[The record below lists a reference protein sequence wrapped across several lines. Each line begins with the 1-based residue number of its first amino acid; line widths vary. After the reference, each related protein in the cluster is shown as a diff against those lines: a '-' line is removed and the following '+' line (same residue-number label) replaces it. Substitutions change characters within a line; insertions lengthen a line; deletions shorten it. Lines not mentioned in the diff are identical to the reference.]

1 MCGDSLESPYCR
13 FFRLVVLDMVVEDL
27 VVVLYVIRLVVVNGA
42 KEFDPGG
49 IVFYLPVMIF
59 NCLHDACS
67 KSLSILHWVH
77 QECPADKVAGGMKN
91 GHGRAWI
98 LFVSI
103 TGIRLVTR
111 FYDDRD

>member
-49 IVFYLPVMIF
+49 IVFYLPIMIL
-59 NCLHDACS
+59 NCLHDTCS
-67 KSLSILHWVH
+67 KSLSVLMSFHWNQQTRDENLLTSAVKKLYAST
-77 QECPADKVAGGMKN
+77 QD
-91 GHGRAWI
+91 
-98 LFVSI
+98 
-103 TGIRLVTR
+103 RL
-111 FYDDRD
+111 

>member
-1 MCGDSLESPYCR
+1 MFSDSLEFPYCC
-13 FFRLVVLDMVVEDL
+13 FFRLVVLDMVEDL
-27 VVVLYVIRLVVVNGA
+27 VVCDDLFRLVVVNGA

-98 LFVSI
+98 LFVI